1 MQNQENCYKNVWIL
15 SGTSDGP
22 VIANRLLELNYSVF
36 ASVLTYKAGQA
47 YIENPKL
54 HIITGKLHNKDQI
67 INFINKNKITC
78 VVDATHPFA
87 IIISKNLNNA
97 CKEVNIPLLL
107 FERKSLIN
115 NTNNFF
121 YIDDLKDINKAD
133 IENKNIL
140 LAIGSRFLN
149 DTANYYM
156 NCKANVFTRIL
167 PTYESITKSFGSCIK
182 NSNIAILEPSKNN
195 KYILEKK
202 LCDFW
207 EIDYVLCR
215 ESGSYSQKNWE
226 NIVYGSKM
234 KLFLV
239 KRPKVK
245 NDYSYSF
252 DQYHNLI
259 NHIIKKYRCLICYGS
274 ISYYHN

>member
-1 MQNQENCYKNVWIL
+1 MQNQENCYENVWIL

-22 VIANRLLELNYSVF
+22 LIANRLLELNYSVF

-54 HIITGKLHNKDQI
+54 HIITGKLNNKDQI
-67 INFINKNKITC
+67 INFIKKNKISS

-87 IIISKNLNNA
+87 VIISKNLKNA
-97 CKEVNIPLLL
+97 CKEINTPLLL

-121 YIDDLKDINKAD
+121 YIDHLKDIKNLD

-156 NCKANVFTRIL
+156 NRKANVFTRVL
-167 PTYESITKSFGSCIK
+167 PTYESLTKAFGSCIQ

-195 KYILEKK
+195 KSILEKK

-226 NIVYGSKM
+226 SIVSGSKM

-239 KRPKVK
+239 NRPKVK

-259 NHIIKKYRCLICYGS
+259 NHIIKKY
-274 ISYYHN
+274 

>member
-1 MQNQENCYKNVWIL
+1 MQNQEKCHENVWIL

-54 HIITGKLHNKDQI
+54 HIITGKLNNKDQI
-67 INFINKNKITC
+67 INFIKKNKIKC

-87 IIISKNLNNA
+87 VIISENLNIA
-97 CKEVNIPLLL
+97 CREINIPLLL
-107 FERKSLIN
+107 FERKSLTN
-115 NTNNFF
+115 TTNNFF
-121 YIDDLKDINKAD
+121 YIDDLKDINNVD
-133 IENKNIL
+133 LNNKNIL
-140 LAIGSRFLN
+140 LAIGSRLLN
-149 DTANYYM
+149 NTANYYT
-156 NCKANVFTRIL
+156 NCKANVYTRVL
-167 PTYESITKSFGSCIK
+167 PTYESITKAFGSCIK
-182 NSNIAILEPSKNN
+182 NSNIAILEPSKKNEST
-195 KYILEKK
+195 LEKK

-226 NIVYGSKM
+226 NIVSGSKM

-245 NDYSYSF
+245 NYYSHSF
-252 DQYHNLI
+252 NKYENLI
-259 NHIIKKYRCLICYGS
+259 DHIIREY
-274 ISYYHN
+274 

>member
-1 MQNQENCYKNVWIL
+1 MQNQGNCYKNVWIL
-15 SGTSDGP
+15 SGTFDGP
-22 VIANRLLELNYSVF
+22 PIANRLLELNYSVF

-54 HIITGKLHNKDQI
+54 HIITGKLNNKDEI
-67 INFINKNKITC
+67 INFIKKNKIKF
-78 VVDATHPFA
+78 VIDATHPFA
-87 IIISKNLNNA
+87 VIISKNLNNA
-97 CKEVNIPLLL
+97 CKEINTPLLL
-107 FERKSLIN
+107 FERRSLIN
-115 NTNNFF
+115 TDNNFF
-121 YIDDLKDINKAD
+121 YIDDLKDINNVD
-133 IENKNIL
+133 LENKNIL

-156 NCKANVFTRIL
+156 NTKANVFTRVL
-167 PTYESITKSFGSCIK
+167 PTYESITKAFGSCIK

-195 KYILEKK
+195 ENTLEKK

-226 NIVYGSKM
+226 SIVSGSKM

-245 NDYSYSF
+245 NDYCYSF
-252 DQYHNLI
+252 NEYQNLI
-259 NHIIKKYRCLICYGS
+259 DHIIKTNID
-274 ISYYHN
+274 N

>member
-1 MQNQENCYKNVWIL
+1 MQNQGNCYKNVWIL

-36 ASVLTYKAGQA
+36 ASVLTYKARQA
-47 YIENPKL
+47 YSENPKL
-54 HIITGKLHNKDQI
+54 HIITGKLNNKDQI
-67 INFINKNKITC
+67 INFINQNKITC

-87 IIISKNLNNA
+87 VIISKNLNDG
-97 CKEVNIPLLL
+97 CKETNIPLLL
-107 FERKSLIN
+107 FERKSPIN

-121 YIDDLKDINKAD
+121 YIDDLKDIQYVD
-133 IENKNIL
+133 LENKNIL
-140 LAIGSRFLN
+140 LAIGSRYLN

-156 NCKANVFTRIL
+156 NCKANVFTRVL
-167 PTYESITKSFGSCIK
+167 PTYESITKAFGSCIK

-195 KYILEKK
+195 KSILEKK

-226 NIVYGSKM
+226 SIVSGSKM

-245 NDYSYSF
+245 NDYSHSF
-252 DQYHNLI
+252 NQCQDLI
-259 NHIIKKYRCLICYGS
+259 DHIIKSNY
-274 ISYYHN
+274 

>member
-1 MQNQENCYKNVWIL
+1 MQNQGNCYKNVWIL

-22 VIANRLLELNYSVF
+22 VIASRLLELNYSVF

-54 HIITGKLHNKDQI
+54 HIITGKLNNKDQI
-67 INFINKNKITC
+67 INFINKNKISC

-87 IIISKNLNNA
+87 VIISKNLNNA
-97 CKEVNIPLLL
+97 CKEINIPLLL

-121 YIDDLKDINKAD
+121 YIDDLKDINNVD
-133 IENKNIL
+133 MENKNIL

-149 DTANYYM
+149 ETANYYM
-156 NCKANVFTRIL
+156 NCKANVFTRVL
-167 PTYESITKSFGSCIK
+167 PTFESITKAFGSCIK
-182 NSNIAILEPSKNN
+182 NSNIAILEPSKIEQV
-195 KYILEKK
+195 ILEKK

-207 EIDYVLCR
+207 DIDYVLCR

-226 NIVYGSKM
+226 SIVSGSKM

-239 KRPKVK
+239 KRPQVK

-259 NHIIKKYRCLICYGS
+259 NHIIKKY
-274 ISYYHN
+274 

>member
-1 MQNQENCYKNVWIL
+1 MQNQGNCYKNVWIL

-54 HIITGKLHNKDQI
+54 HIITGKLNNKDQI

-87 IIISKNLNNA
+87 EIISKNLNNA
-97 CKEVNIPLLL
+97 CKEINTPLLL
-107 FERKSLIN
+107 FQRKSLIN
-115 NTNNFF
+115 NTKNFF
-121 YIDDLKDINKAD
+121 YIDHLKDINNVD

-156 NCKANVFTRIL
+156 NCKANVFTRVL
-167 PTYESITKSFGSCIK
+167 PTYESITKAFGSCIK

-195 KYILEKK
+195 KSILEKK

-226 NIVYGSKM
+226 SIVSGSKM

-245 NDYSYSF
+245 NDNSYSF
-252 DQYHNLI
+252 DQYDNLI
-259 NHIIKKYRCLICYGS
+259 NHIIKNIDV
-274 ISYYHN
+274 

>member
-1 MQNQENCYKNVWIL
+1 MQNQGKCYKNVWIL

-54 HIITGKLHNKDQI
+54 HIITGKLNNKDEI
-67 INFINKNKITC
+67 INFIKKNQIKC

-87 IIISKNLNNA
+87 LIISKNLNNA
-97 CKEVNIPLLL
+97 CKENNTPLLV
-107 FERKSLIN
+107 FERKSLIK

-121 YIDDLKDINKAD
+121 YIQDLKGINKVD
-133 IENKNIL
+133 LEDRKIL

-149 DTANYYM
+149 DTANYYI
-156 NCKANVFTRIL
+156 NCKANVFARVL
-167 PTYESITKSFGSCIK
+167 PTYESITKAFGSCIQ

-195 KYILEKK
+195 KSILEKK

-215 ESGSYSQKNWE
+215 ESGSYAQKNWE
-226 NIVYGSKM
+226 SIIAGSNI

-239 KRPKVK
+239 KRPKLK
-245 NDYSYSF
+245 NDYSYF
-252 DQYHNLI
+252 FYQYEHLI
-259 NHIIKKYRCLICYGS
+259 DHMISKY
-274 ISYYHN
+274 

>member
-1 MQNQENCYKNVWIL
+1 MQNQGKCHKNVWIL

-22 VIANRLLELNYSVF
+22 IIANRLLKLNYSVF

-54 HIITGKLHNKDQI
+54 HIITGKLNNKDQI
-67 INFINKNKITC
+67 INFINKNKIAC

-87 IIISKNLNNA
+87 VIISKNLNNA
-97 CKEVNIPLLL
+97 CKEIKTPLLL

-121 YIDDLKDINKAD
+121 YIDDLKDINKVD

-149 DTANYYM
+149 DTANYNM
-156 NCKANVFTRIL
+156 NCKANVFTRVL
-167 PTYESITKSFGSCIK
+167 PTYESITKALGSCIK
-182 NSNIAILEPSKNN
+182 NSNIAIHEPSRNN
-195 KYILEKK
+195 KSILEKK

-226 NIVYGSKM
+226 SIVSGSKM

-239 KRPKVK
+239 KGRKLK
-245 NDYSYSF
+245 MIILTL
-252 DQYHNLI
+252 LI
-259 NHIIKKYRCLICYGS
+259 NITI
-274 ISYYHN
+274 

>member
-1 MQNQENCYKNVWIL
+1 MQNQRNCYKNVWIL

-22 VIANRLLELNYSVF
+22 VIADRLLELNYSVF
-36 ASVLTYKAGQA
+36 ASVLTYRAGQS
-47 YIENPKL
+47 YTKNPKL
-54 HIITGKLHNKDQI
+54 HIITGKLKSRDEI
-67 INFINKNKITC
+67 INFIEKNNIKC

-87 IIISKNLNNA
+87 VIISKNLNNA
-97 CKEVNIPLLL
+97 CKEINAPLLV
-107 FERKSLIN
+107 FERKSQMKK
-115 NTNNFF
+115 TNNFN
-121 YIDDLKDINKAD
+121 YINDLKDINKYD
-133 IENKNIL
+133 LENKNIL

-149 DTANYYM
+149 DTASYYM
-156 NCKANVFTRIL
+156 KFKANVFARVL
-167 PTYESITKSFGSCIK
+167 PTYEGITSAFGSCIK

-195 KYILEKK
+195 ERILEKK

-226 NIVYGSKM
+226 SIVSGSKM

-259 NHIIKKYRCLICYGS
+259 NHIIKNIDV
-274 ISYYHN
+274 

>member
-1 MQNQENCYKNVWIL
+1 MQNQENCYENVWIL

-36 ASVLTYKAGQA
+36 ASVLTYRAGQA
-47 YIENPKL
+47 YIKNPKL
-54 HIITGKLHNKDQI
+54 HIITGKLNNKYQI

-87 IIISKNLNNA
+87 VIISKNLNNA
-97 CKEVNIPLLL
+97 CKEINTPLLL

-121 YIDDLKDINKAD
+121 YIDDLKDINNVD
-133 IENKNIL
+133 LENKNIL

-149 DTANYYM
+149 DTAEYYM
-156 NCKANVFTRIL
+156 NCEANVFTRVL
-167 PTYESITKSFGSCIK
+167 PTYESITKAFGSCIK
-182 NSNIAILEPSKNN
+182 NSNIAILEPSKNEEGF
-195 KYILEKK
+195 LEKK
-202 LCDFW
+202 LCNFW
-207 EIDYVLCR
+207 RIDYVLCR

-226 NIVYGSKM
+226 SIISGSKM

-239 KRPKVK
+239 KRPKFK

-252 DQYHNLI
+252 YEYGNLI
-259 NHIIKKYRCLICYGS
+259 DHIKNIEV
-274 ISYYHN
+274 

>member
-1 MQNQENCYKNVWIL
+1 MQNQGNCYKNVWIL

-22 VIANRLLELNYSVF
+22 IIANKLLQLNYSVF
-36 ASVLTYKAGQA
+36 ASVLTYKAGLA

-54 HIITGKLHNKDQI
+54 HIITGKLNNKDQI

-87 IIISKNLNNA
+87 VIISKNLNNA
-97 CKEVNIPLLL
+97 CKEINTPLVLY
-107 FERKSLIN
+107 ERKSQIN
-115 NTNNFF
+115 KTNNFF
-121 YIDDLKDINKAD
+121 YIDDLKAIKKSDL
-133 IENKNIL
+133 ENKNIL

-149 DTANYYM
+149 ETASYYM
-156 NCKANVFTRIL
+156 NCNANVFARVL
-167 PTYESITKSFGSCIK
+167 PTHESITKAFGSCIK
-182 NSNIAILEPSKNN
+182 NSNIAILEPSKSEQS
-195 KYILEKK
+195 ILEKK

-226 NIVYGSKM
+226 SIVSGSKM

-259 NHIIKKYRCLICYGS
+259 NHIIKKY
-274 ISYYHN
+274 

>member
-1 MQNQENCYKNVWIL
+1 MQNQGNCYKNVWIL

-54 HIITGKLHNKDQI
+54 HIITGKLNSKDQI
-67 INFINKNKITC
+67 IDFINKNKITC

-87 IIISKNLNNA
+87 VIISKNLNNA
-97 CKEVNIPLLL
+97 CKEINTPLLL

-121 YIDDLKDINKAD
+121 YINDLKDINNVD

-156 NCKANVFTRIL
+156 NCKANVFTRVL
-167 PTYESITKSFGSCIK
+167 PTYESITKAFGSCIK

-195 KYILEKK
+195 KSILEKK

-226 NIVYGSKM
+226 SIVSGSKM

-245 NDYSYSF
+245 TDYFYSF
-252 DQYHNLI
+252 DQYQNLI
-259 NHIIKKYRCLICYGS
+259 NHIIKKY
-274 ISYYHN
+274 

>member
-54 HIITGKLHNKDQI
+54 HIITGKLNNKDQI

-87 IIISKNLNNA
+87 VIISKNLNNA
-97 CKEVNIPLLL
+97 CKEINAPLLI

-121 YIDDLKDINKAD
+121 YIDDLKDINNVK
-133 IENKNIL
+133 NKNIL

-149 DTANYYM
+149 ETANYYM
-156 NCKANVFTRIL
+156 NCKANVFTRVL
-167 PTYESITKSFGSCIK
+167 PTYESITKAFGSCIK
-182 NSNIAILEPSKNN
+182 NSNIAILEPSKN
-195 KYILEKK
+195 KRILEKK

-226 NIVYGSKM
+226 SIVSGSKM

-259 NHIIKKYRCLICYGS
+259 NHIIKKY
-274 ISYYHN
+274 

>member
-1 MQNQENCYKNVWIL
+1 MQNQGNCYKNVWIL

-54 HIITGKLHNKDQI
+54 HIITGKLNNKDQI

-87 IIISKNLNNA
+87 VIISKNLNNA
-97 CKEVNIPLLL
+97 CKEISTPLLL

-115 NTNNFF
+115 KTNKFF
-121 YIDDLKDINKAD
+121 YIDHLMDINNVD

-149 DTANYYM
+149 ETASYYM
-156 NCKANVFTRIL
+156 NCKANVFTRVL
-167 PTYESITKSFGSCIK
+167 PTYESITKAFGSCIK
-182 NSNIAILEPSKNN
+182 NSNIAILEPSKN
-195 KYILEKK
+195 KSILEKK

-207 EIDYVLCR
+207 EIDYVLSR

-226 NIVYGSKM
+226 SIVSGSKM

-245 NDYSYSF
+245 NDFPYSF
-252 DQYHNLI
+252 NKYHNLI
-259 NHIIKKYRCLICYGS
+259 NHIIKKY
-274 ISYYHN
+274 

>member
-1 MQNQENCYKNVWIL
+1 MQNQGNCYKNVWIL

-54 HIITGKLHNKDQI
+54 HIITGKLNNKDQI

-87 IIISKNLNNA
+87 VIISKNLNNA
-97 CKEVNIPLLL
+97 CKEINTPLLL

-121 YIDDLKDINKAD
+121 YIDDLKDINNVD

-149 DTANYYM
+149 DTASYYM
-156 NCKANVFTRIL
+156 NCKANVFTRVL
-167 PTYESITKSFGSCIK
+167 PTYESITKAFGSCIE

-195 KYILEKK
+195 KSILEKK

-226 NIVYGSKM
+226 SIVSGSKM

-245 NDYSYSF
+245 NDYSQSF
-252 DQYHNLI
+252 HQYQNLI
-259 NHIIKKYRCLICYGS
+259 NHIVKTNIDV
-274 ISYYHN
+274 